1 VIGGRPMRYA
11 GDIALTGLMGA
22 GGAMLADGLA
32 HSPMDRMAQDA
43 KDLNSTLSAAPPEV
57 GQAYVN
63 VFGRGPMSSMDRI
76 VATGIL
82 NGSVPPAQGGGQVQ
96 ADSPAGAEA
105 IELAAMIREARPE
118 LSNALAAIAA
128 QENSLFAKEALAGVS
143 PAEVMGAVEQ
153 GAGVSPVPA
162 LLGGAAIGG
171 GTAALAA
178 LARRRGGGD
187 PFQVRRAG

>member
-1 VIGGRPMRYA
+1 MRYA

-22 GGAMLADGLA
+22 GGALLADGLA
-32 HSPMDRMAQDA
+32 GRAYGTHTLGASDAIGVVDGRPITMQDLVEA
-43 KDLNSTLSAAPPEV
+43 HQRGDHVVNGGPEV
-57 GQAYVN
+57 GAFWATNIQ
-63 VFGRGPMSSMDRI
+63 SS
-76 VATGIL
+76 
-82 NGSVPPAQGGGQVQ
+82 PPAR
-96 ADSPAGAEA
+96 S
-105 IELAAMIREARPE
+105 IEQSLA
-118 LSNALAAIAA
+118 
-128 QENSLFAKEALAGVS
+128 ALAGVS

-187 PFQVRRAG
+187 PFQVRRS